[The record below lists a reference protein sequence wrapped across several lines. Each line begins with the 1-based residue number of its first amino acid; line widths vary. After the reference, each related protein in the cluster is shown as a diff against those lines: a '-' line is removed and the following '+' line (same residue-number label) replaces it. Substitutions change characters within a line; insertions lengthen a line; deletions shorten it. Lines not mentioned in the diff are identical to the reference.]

1 VQGRLR
7 NEVLTVVIET
17 GCKHCGRELR
27 IAVDSDMNISIL
39 NDGTKPVVFMPDVDW
54 SRFSEPTIINAY

>member
-1 VQGRLR
+1 M
-7 NEVLTVVIET
+7 
-17 GCKHCGRELR
+17 R
-27 IAVDSDMNISIL
+27 IAVDSDMNISVL